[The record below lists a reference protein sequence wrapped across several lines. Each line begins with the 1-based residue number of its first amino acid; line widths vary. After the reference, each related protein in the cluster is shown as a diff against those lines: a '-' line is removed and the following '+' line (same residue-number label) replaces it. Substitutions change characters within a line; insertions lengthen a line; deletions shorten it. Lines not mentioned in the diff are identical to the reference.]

1 MANARDVPGD
11 IPRSRPRTC
20 DQPSRNAGTTLEGP
34 VGDEL
39 AASFD
44 QVTVSHPEASCFQP
58 RSLAH
63 TQVRDRARRPAFH
76 RDSRGSS
83 LVWTARIGTSDRP
96 LRVTCSNEQSTH
108 VHGTRHHLEWTR
120 SASSGQRIGELTAVR
135 HLHAKDRTRGGLDTY
150 LHVSVDSTTRS
161 SASQI
166 DEQVSQDHRPLHT
179 SSHARAS
186 VLVGLACQQLLHNS
200 CALLRC

>member
-1 MANARDVPGD
+1 VANARDVPGD

-39 AASFD
+39 GASFD

-63 TQVRDRARRPAFH
+63 TQVPDRARRPAFH

-83 LVWTARIGTSDRP
+83 LVWTARIETSDRP
-96 LRVTCSNEQSTH
+96 LRVTCSDEQSTH
-108 VHGTRHHLEWTR
+108 VHRPRHHLEWTR
-120 SASSGQRIGELTAVR
+120 SASSRQWTGEPAAVR
-135 HLHAKDRTRGGLDTY
+135 DLHANHRTRGGLGTY
-150 LHVSVDSTTRS
+150 LHVSTDSTNSLISQPNRQADVSRS
-161 SASQI
+161 PAFAHKPRAP
-166 DEQVSQDHRPLHT
+166 VRPWW
-179 SSHARAS
+179 
-186 VLVGLACQQLLHNS
+186 
-200 CALLRC
+200 